1 MSNVNSIKITKW
13 GYVSIQLW
21 FSLKKNF
28 KCEIW
33 NFSIDGQ
40 IVTILEVPF
49 AVVMLAVRQLQ
60 VAFAVSTLDNYCN

>member
-1 MSNVNSIKITKW
+1 MFQSNCDLVI
-13 GYVSIQLW
+13 
-21 FSLKKNF
+21 KKNF

>member
-1 MSNVNSIKITKW
+1 MFQSNCDLVKKKK
-13 GYVSIQLW
+13 
-21 FSLKKNF
+21 KKNF